1 MGDVDFVQLAPQV
14 GLHLL
19 GKPTKQSSTEY
30 RWGTNGSWCL
40 NLETGLFFSF
50 ELDEGGGVIWLIDHF
65 NQNRNDIL
73 NMYGSGFK
81 DTITLETKSYKQY
94 TQEQMRCIDG
104 RVLKKFCF

>member
-1 MGDVDFVQLAPQV
+1 MREVNFVELAPRV

-19 GKPTKQSSTEY
+19 GKPTKESSTEY

-73 NMYGSGFK
+73 NMYSP
-81 DTITLETKSYKQY
+81 DINDIPVAETKTYKQY
-94 TQEQMRCIDG
+94 
-104 RVLKKFCF
+104 

>member
-81 DTITLETKSYKQY
+81 DLFKEGLAEDLSKFI
-94 TQEQMRCIDG
+94 
-104 RVLKKFCF
+104 KKNHSSSSRIR